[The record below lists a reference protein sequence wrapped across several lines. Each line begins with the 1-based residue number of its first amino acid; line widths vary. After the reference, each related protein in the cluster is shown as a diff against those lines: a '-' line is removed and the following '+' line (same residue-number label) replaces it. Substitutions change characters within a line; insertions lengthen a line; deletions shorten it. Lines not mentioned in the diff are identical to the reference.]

1 MLLKPAGVRRLEVL
15 LMAYDYEFVKVDI
28 VDRVATMMLDRPKMN
43 ALNAQVFLE
52 IGSCAEELAMDDGV
66 RAIVVTGGEKVFA
79 AGADIK
85 EMAEATPAIVAKIIG
100 GAQGA
105 LNKLENVLKPV
116 IAAINGFALGGGCEL
131 ALACDWRFAGET
143 CQIGVPEILLGIIP
157 GAGGTQRLPRLIG
170 PAKAKELIFSGRFYD
185 AKTAKEY
192 GLVDKVVEGEP
203 GAVIAEAQKV
213 ATRYATKYPP
223 FALAMAKRSVNNGLN
238 CSMVDGLVIE
248 AQSIALCFST
258 DDQKIGMRTF
268 IEKGP
273 GQAEFTGK

>member
-1 MLLKPAGVRRLEVL
+1 
-15 LMAYDYEFVKVDI
+15 MAYNYEFLKVDI
-28 VDRVATMMLDRPKMN
+28 EDFVATVRLDRPKLN
-43 ALNAQVFLE
+43 ALNAQVFLD
-52 IGSCAEELAMDDGV
+52 IGGCAEELAMDDGV
-66 RAIVVTGGEKVFA
+66 RAVVVTGGEKVFA

-85 EMAEATPAIVAKIIG
+85 EMSEATPVIVAKIIG

-105 LNKLENVLKPV
+105 LSKLENVMKPV

-170 PAKAKELIFSGRFYD
+170 PAKAKEMIFSGRFYD
-185 AKTAKEY
+185 AATAKSY
-192 GLVDKVVEGEP
+192 GLLDKVVEGEP
-203 GAVIAEAQKV
+203 SAVIAEAQKV
-213 ATRYATKYPP
+213 AKRYATKYPP

-238 CSMVDGLVIE
+238 CSMIDGLVIE

-258 DDQKIGMRTF
+258 EDQKIGMKTF
-268 IEKGP
+268 IEQGP
-273 GQAEFTGK
+273 GKAEFTGK

>member
-1 MLLKPAGVRRLEVL
+1 
-15 LMAYDYEFVKVDI
+15 MAYDYEFVKVEID
-28 VDRVATMMLDRPKMN
+28 DFVATMRLDRPKVN

-52 IGSCAEELAMDDGV
+52 IGSSADELALDDNV

-85 EMAEATPAIVAKIIG
+85 EMAEATPVMVAKIIG
-100 GAQGA
+100 NAQGA
-105 LNKLENVLKPV
+105 LNKLENCLKPV

-170 PAKAKELIFSGRFYD
+170 PAKAKEMIFSGRFYD
-185 AKTAKEY
+185 AQTAKAY
-192 GLVDKVVEGEP
+192 GLIDKVVEGEE
-203 GAVIAEAQKV
+203 GSAVIAEAQKV
-213 ATRYATKYPP
+213 ARRYADRYPP

-238 CSMVDGLVIE
+238 CSMADGLVIE

-258 DDQKIGMRTF
+258 EDQKIGMKTF
-268 IEKGP
+268 IEEGP
-273 GQAEFTGK
+273 GKARFTGK

>member
-1 MLLKPAGVRRLEVL
+1 
-15 LMAYDYEFVKVDI
+15 MAYEYEFVKVEVEDM
-28 VDRVATMMLDRPKMN
+28 VATMRLDRPKLN
-43 ALNAQVFLE
+43 ALNAQLFLE
-52 IGSCAEELAMDDGV
+52 IGQCADELALDDGV
-66 RAIVVTGGEKVFA
+66 RAIVVTGGENVFA

-85 EMAEATPAIVAKIIG
+85 EMAEATPLMVSKIIG
-100 GAQGA
+100 NAQGS
-105 LNKLENVLKPV
+105 LGKLENVLKPV

-131 ALACDWRFAGET
+131 ALACDWRFAGQT

-170 PAKAKELIFSGRFYD
+170 PAKAKEMIFSGRFYD
-185 AKTAKEY
+185 AETAKSY
-192 GLVDKVVEGEP
+192 GLIDRIVPGDDG

-213 ATRYATKYPP
+213 ARRYASKYPP
-223 FALAMAKRSVNNGLN
+223 FALGMAKRSINNGLN
-238 CSMVDGLVIE
+238 CSLTDGLVME

-258 DDQKIGMRTF
+258 EDQKIGMKTF

>member
-1 MLLKPAGVRRLEVL
+1 
-15 LMAYDYEFVKVDI
+15 MAYNYEFLKVDI
-28 VDRVATMMLDRPKMN
+28 EDFVATVRLDRPKLN
-43 ALNAQVFLE
+43 ALNAQVFLD
-52 IGSCAEELAMDDGV
+52 IGGCAEELALDDNV
-66 RAIVVTGGEKVFA
+66 RAVVVTGGEKVFA

-85 EMAEATPAIVAKIIG
+85 EMAEATPVLVAKIIG

-105 LNKLENVLKPV
+105 LNKLENCLKPV
-116 IAAINGFALGGGCEL
+116 IAAVNGFALGGGCEL

-170 PAKAKELIFSGRFYD
+170 PARAKEMIFSGRFYD
-185 AKTAKEY
+185 ARTAKAY
-192 GLVDKVVEGEP
+192 GLIDKLVEGEP
-203 GAVIAEAQKV
+203 SAVIAEAQKV
-213 ATRYATKYPP
+213 AKRYATKYPP
-223 FALAMAKRSVNNGLN
+223 FALAMAKRSVNSGLN
-238 CSMVDGLVIE
+238 CSMTDGLVIE

-258 DDQKIGMRTF
+258 EDQKIGMKTF

>member
-1 MLLKPAGVRRLEVL
+1 
-15 LMAYDYEFVKVDI
+15 MAYDFEFVKVEI
-28 VDRVATMMLDRPKMN
+28 ENYVATMRLDRPKVN

-52 IGSCAEELAMDDGV
+52 IGGCAEELAMDDSV

-85 EMAEATPAIVAKIIG
+85 EMAGATPQLVAKIIG

-105 LNKLENVLKPV
+105 LSKLENVLKPV

-170 PAKAKELIFSGRFYD
+170 PAKAKEMIFSGRFYD
-185 AKTAKEY
+185 AQTAKAY
-192 GLVDKVVEGEP
+192 GLVDKVVEGD
-203 GAVIAEAQKV
+203 GSAVIAEATKV
-213 ATRYATKYPP
+213 AKRYATKYPP
-223 FALAMAKRSVNNGLN
+223 FALAMAKRSVNTGLN
-238 CSMVDGLVIE
+238 CSIYDGLAIE
-248 AQSIALCFST
+248 AQAIALCFST
-258 DDQKIGMRTF
+258 EDQKIGMRTF
-268 IEKGP
+268 MEKGP

>member
-1 MLLKPAGVRRLEVL
+1 
-15 LMAYDYEFVKVDI
+15 MAYDFEFVKVDI
-28 VDRVATMMLDRPKMN
+28 ADYVATVTLDRPKMN

-52 IGSCAEELAMDDGV
+52 IGGCADQLAMDDNV
-66 RAIVVTGGEKVFA
+66 RSVVVTGGEKVFA

-85 EMAEATPAIVAKIIG
+85 EMADATPVVVAKIIG

-105 LNKLENVLKPV
+105 LSKLEQVLKPV

-170 PAKAKELIFSGRFYD
+170 PAKAKEMIFSGRFYD
-185 AKTAKEY
+185 ANTAKQY

-203 GAVIAEAQKV
+203 GAVIAEAQKI
-213 ATRYATKYPP
+213 AKRYATKYPP
-223 FALAMAKRSVNNGLN
+223 FALAMAKRSVNSGLN
-238 CSMVDGLVIE
+238 CSMTDGLVIE